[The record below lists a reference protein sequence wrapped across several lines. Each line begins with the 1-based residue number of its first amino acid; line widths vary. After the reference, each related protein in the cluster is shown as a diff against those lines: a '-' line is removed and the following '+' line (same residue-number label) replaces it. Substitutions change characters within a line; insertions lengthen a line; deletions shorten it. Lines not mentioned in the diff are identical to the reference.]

1 MKRQNTRATTSS
13 STGRAEVPVLATLTG
28 FDAVNRTFAQMLCDR
43 AEREPNVIAYCSW
56 GNGAA
61 HPTTWNEYLEQ
72 VREAAL
78 GLHDVGAAPGDRVA
92 IVSSTRHEWVV
103 AALAILSLGGVPV
116 GVYPTSSAAEVKQAL
131 ESSEATVVFAENAAD
146 VAKVA
151 AVSAELPR
159 LRATIGFDT
168 KPQGLSESVRAVH
181 WGELRHRGRS
191 RSVTEPELF
200 ATLVEAGDID
210 QPAALFYTSGS
221 TGAPKGVI
229 HTHRTLQYSVLAFAM
244 SYPEVGRIRH
254 DLVAFLGLS
263 HVAPALIGVFT
274 PIMTRLV
281 ITYCTMD
288 QRLDALVGVRPTAVL
303 WPPRMHEKLAG
314 EVLQQLS
321 DSGAAVRL
329 RYAIAMQIARK
340 VSEMRWRDQD
350 VPWYFN
356 YLYSVCLRRVFLPL
370 RAEVGMDRIRV
381 AWTASGSMS
390 PEVTA
395 LWQMWGLDLRELFGT
410 TETCGS
416 VLAQWDRAFPPP
428 GTIGKTMPDPQW
440 KARVSGEGE
449 LQLRSPCLF
458 SGYLD
463 DSEATA
469 AAMDH
474 GWYRTGDLVEMGPDG
489 EVRIIGRI
497 KDVLKTSGGKT
508 VSPQPI
514 ELRLKASPLI
524 DEAIVVGEG
533 RKYLTVLVGVSAE
546 AWAMPT
552 ADRDAA
558 LATWIDEVNSE
569 LSRPLQLKKFRI
581 LPRLLSAVDGE
592 LTLKG
597 TIRRSA
603 ILASFR
609 DLVDEM
615 YDAGE
620 QGQIA
625 RQARF
630 AGGDLK

>member
-61 HPTTWNEYLEQ
+61 HPTTWSEYLEQ

-131 ESSEATVVFAENAAD
+131 ESSEATVVFAENVAD

-151 AVSAELPR
+151 AVAGELPR
-159 LRATIGFDT
+159 LRAVIGFDT
-168 KPQGLSESVRAVH
+168 KPRGFSDSVRAVH

-340 VSEMRWRDQD
+340 VSEIRWRDQD
-350 VPWYFN
+350 VPRYFN

-428 GTIGKTMPDPQW
+428 GTIGKTMPDPRW

-474 GWYRTGDLVEMGPDG
+474 GWYRTGDLVEMRPDG

-497 KDVLKTSGGKT
+497 KDVLKTSGEKLS
-508 VSPQPI
+508 V
-514 ELRLKASPLI
+514 
-524 DEAIVVGEG
+524 
-533 RKYLTVLVGVSAE
+533 
-546 AWAMPT
+546 
-552 ADRDAA
+552 
-558 LATWIDEVNSE
+558 
-569 LSRPLQLKKFRI
+569 LSRSSSDSRPVHSSMR
-581 LPRLLSAVDGE
+581 RLSSVKD
-592 LTLKG
+592 
-597 TIRRSA
+597 
-603 ILASFR
+603 AS
-609 DLVDEM
+609 
-615 YDAGE
+615 
-620 QGQIA
+620 I
-625 RQARF
+625 
-630 AGGDLK
+630 